1 MTIQQILREK
11 NLSRY
16 QLSKKSGVPW
26 ATLADICSGKTTLSR
41 CSAGTLMK
49 LSSTLDIPMEQ
60 LITLTVEKPQM
71 HGGKP
76 TDRTYLEK
84 NLPAS
89 LDRALREYI
98 QGEKDKVS
106 YMDCL
111 WGELYSAINSNQWS
125 NAITQEQADYLRT
138 KYLSKND
145 PSQSLQMM
153 ERPLMTPDELKSIPK
168 GSFVVMKTG
177 THPMQ
182 TKLRLFLDW
191 GITFGAPY
199 ATPEHAARPVTYAS
213 RQELFLRIDRAYG
226 KKNSQPTQVPVAERR
241 SPYSA
246 MGLYNE
252 DAKT

>member
-1 MTIQQILREK
+1 MYMTIQQILREK

-76 TDRTYLEK
+76 TDQTYLEK

-89 LDRALREYI
+89 LDKALREYI

-125 NAITQEQADYLRT
+125 NAITQEQAEHHPQKNIITRALGVDYRL
-138 KYLSKND
+138 D
-145 PSQSLQMM
+145 PEFTS
-153 ERPLMTPDELKSIPK
+153 
-168 GSFVVMKTG
+168 
-177 THPMQ
+177 
-182 TKLRLFLDW
+182 
-191 GITFGAPY
+191 
-199 ATPEHAARPVTYAS
+199 
-213 RQELFLRIDRAYG
+213 
-226 KKNSQPTQVPVAERR
+226 VPVQKGD
-241 SPYSA
+241 
-246 MGLYNE
+246 MLLLCTDGLTNVLPKEKIEEIFTKGGFYDIPDRLV
-252 DAKT
+252 DAANAGGGPDNITALLLGVEPLEVKHG